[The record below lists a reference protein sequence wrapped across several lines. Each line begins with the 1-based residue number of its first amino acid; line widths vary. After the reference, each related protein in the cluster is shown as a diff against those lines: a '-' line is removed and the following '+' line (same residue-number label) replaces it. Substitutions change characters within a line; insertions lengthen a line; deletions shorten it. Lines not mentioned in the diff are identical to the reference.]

1 MSFLNDIIMLV
12 NDMFTGDYN
21 FFDYKYN
28 ITGYS
33 GQDFGSFP
41 QYLYLILSLII
52 IVVLLIVLRKSK
64 KDSIKKI
71 LRVVGIFM
79 IVFYLSKTTW
89 ESYYDI
95 KQGGGFNWYLL
106 PLDTCSII
114 MWASVIAGFCKGKIK
129 DYAASWLAT
138 GCIVGGIANMLF
150 LNAFKYYPFLS
161 FGAFYSMIWHLIMV
175 LLGFI
180 LIVTNYVDMSYKT
193 IIKGFIFHLA
203 ISLVVIPIN
212 YIFNFD
218 FMLYKDLGGV
228 PIFEGIATNLT
239 NNHLGWINPIMMLV
253 LYFIAFNI
261 IFLIPMGIKKLIH
274 RKTK

>member
-1 MSFLNDIIMLV
+1 
-12 NDMFTGDYN
+12 MFTGDYN

-41 QYLYLILSLII
+41 QYLYLILSVII
-52 IVVLLIVLRKSK
+52 IVVLLIVLRKSS
-64 KDSIKKI
+64 KDTVKKI
-71 LRVVGIFM
+71 IRGMGIFM
-79 IVFYLSKTTW
+79 IIFYLIKTTW

-95 KQGGGFNWYLL
+95 KQGGGFNWFLL

-114 MWASVIAGFCKGKIK
+114 MYASLIAGFCKSKIK
-129 DYAASWLAT
+129 DYASSWLAT

-150 LNAFKYYPFLS
+150 LNAFKFYPFLS
-161 FGAFYSMIWHLIMV
+161 FGAFYSMIWHLLMV

-180 LIVTNYVDMSYKT
+180 LIVTNYVEMSYKT
-193 IIKGFIFHLA
+193 ILKGFLFHLVIA
-203 ISLVVIPIN
+203 LVVIPIN

-218 FMLYKDLGGV
+218 FMLLKDLGGV

-239 NNHLGWINPIMMLV
+239 NNHLGWINPIMMLG

-261 IFLIPMGIKKLIH
+261 IFLIPMGVNTIIKKK
-274 RKTK
+274 RKV

>member
-193 IIKGFIFHLA
+193 IIKGFIFHLV

-239 NNHLGWINPIMMLV
+239 NNHLGWINPIMMLG

>member
-193 IIKGFIFHLA
+193 IIKGFIFHLV

-239 NNHLGWINPIMMLV
+239 NNHLGWINPIMMLG
-253 LYFIAFNI
+253 LYFITFNI
-261 IFLIPMGIKKLIH
+261 VFLIPMGIKKLIH

>member
-1 MSFLNDIIMLV
+1 
-12 NDMFTGDYN
+12 MFKGDYN

-41 QYLYLILSLII
+41 QYLYLILSVII
-52 IVVLLIVLRKSK
+52 IVVLLIVLRKSSKDTVK
-64 KDSIKKI
+64 KMII
-71 LRVVGIFM
+71 GTGIFM
-79 IVFYLSKTTW
+79 IIFYLSKTTW

-95 KQGGGFNWYLL
+95 KSTGSFNFYLL

-114 MWASVIAGFCKGKIK
+114 MYATLIAGLCKGKIK
-129 DYAASWLAT
+129 DYASSWLAT

-150 LNAFKYYPFLS
+150 LNAFKFYPFFS
-161 FGAFYSMIWHLIMV
+161 FGAFYSMIWHLLMV
-175 LLGFI
+175 LLGLL
-180 LIVTNYVDMSYKT
+180 LIVTNYVPISFKT
-193 IIKGFIFHLA
+193 VVKGFIFHLV

-218 FMLYKDLGGV
+218 FMLLKDLGGV

-239 NNHLGWINPIMMLV
+239 NNHLGWINPIMMLG
-253 LYFIAFNI
+253 LDFIAFNI
-261 IFLIPMGIKKLIH
+261 VFLIPLGIKLINKKRH
-274 RKTK
+274 

>member
-114 MWASVIAGFCKGKIK
+114 MWAAVIAGFCKGKIK

-239 NNHLGWINPIMMLV
+239 NNHLGWINPIMMLG
-253 LYFIAFNI
+253 LYFITFNI
-261 IFLIPMGIKKLIH
+261 VFLIPMGIKKLIH